1 MEAVP
6 DQDTSICTHCE
17 RAVPVANIDLHY
29 AHCSR
34 KLEKCKICGDMVPR
48 KNVEDHYLNTHA
60 PFKANQIVKT
70 YDEHSETMER
80 DILDIHK
87 GEECPQR
94 IVTCEF
100 CEFPLPA
107 IDLAEHQEVCGNR
120 TELCHICNKYVR
132 LRERFSHEARCNG
145 IIQDTSVGSSRVN
158 SCVAVS
164 FQASTYTIGLVAS
177 CSRHKS
183 SFESSFNMLSYS
195 MSCILSYFLSCHAIT
210 PILFTGL
217 FSSCSRVRNP
227 NLRSLI
233 LLSHLT
239 IISAKIFFGERF
251 ENKWENGWV
260 KSDWKE
266 NVGEWNHTSGQGN
279 GDANE
284 DYKFY
289 AISAKDPRFSNKDK
303 TLVFQFLVMYEQ
315 KLNYGGGYMKLLS
328 GNVNQKKCGGDTP
341 YCIMN
346 VRETEG
352 DPGAARRRP
361 QNDFSTKRLL
371 FTIAIT
377 GIAVILG
384 SFFLQRKAEPSDV
397 H

>member
-6 DQDTSICTHCE
+6 DQDISICTHCD

-48 KNVEDHYLNTHA
+48 KNVEDHYSNTHA
-60 PFKANQIVKT
+60 PVPCSLC
-70 YDEHSETMER
+70 SETMER

-145 IIQDTSVGSSRVN
+145 IIQDTSVGSSR
-158 SCVAVS
+158 
-164 FQASTYTIGLVAS
+164 
-177 CSRHKS
+177 HKS
-183 SFESSFNMLSYS
+183 SFESSFNMLSCKEYW
-195 MSCILSYFLSCHAIT
+195 
-210 PILFTGL
+210 
-217 FSSCSRVRNP
+217 
-227 NLRSLI
+227 SL
-233 LLSHLT
+233 
-239 IISAKIFFGERF
+239 
-251 ENKWENGWV
+251 KW
-260 KSDWKE
+260 
-266 NVGEWNHTSGQGN
+266 
-279 GDANE
+279 
-284 DYKFY
+284 
-289 AISAKDPRFSNKDK
+289 
-303 TLVFQFLVMYEQ
+303 
-315 KLNYGGGYMKLLS
+315 
-328 GNVNQKKCGGDTP
+328 
-341 YCIMN
+341 N

-352 DPGAARRRP
+352 DPAAARRRP